1 MKEKNIIS
9 FRSSRNLALSSSAY
23 PLISLNPSTNN
34 LQRLSGSPI
43 SCKKS
48 ISMAIFPQTIPENQ
62 PISVET
68 RPKEEEQ
75 KRQRSDTKN
84 STGK

>member
-1 MKEKNIIS
+1 
-9 FRSSRNLALSSSAY
+9 
-23 PLISLNPSTNN
+23 
-34 LQRLSGSPI
+34 
-43 SCKKS
+43 
-48 ISMAIFPQTIPENQ
+48 MAIFPQTIPENQ